1 MLLFAPMGTS
11 PERVTSLSSERGTE
25 EMRTLQRTLRAPHAK
40 RSCGGTGAARP
51 PPTAPSPRAHTA
63 SRRPR
68 GSGPELPQAEPPRP
82 VPAASRSELRRAA
95 RSAPGLLVRSSRL
108 PRGGGREGSG
118 EGGRGESGRCRR
130 CSRHRGNKGGGNK
143 ERQVAPR
150 SAAGQGAAARTKARP
165 GRAAPNFW
173 PGGSRRG
180 ALTAGAVRTSAAAAA
195 AAATSAGG
203 GSERGREEGP
213 APAAPRPGRCERA
226 PRPRAARRRGRS
238 PHGTARPAPRLRLP
252 PRGCPRRRLGA
263 APGCFRSLSGAPG
276 RNAAVFP
283 SAPRTDPRRA
293 TFPPRVPSRAA
304 AAGIA
309 RAVPRG
315 EWDRLCGHTN
325 FKGFQNFGGGWAA
338 FLSFFLS
345 SNKIGRN
352 SFYLFLSVLCSF
364 WLWILQC

>member
-1 MLLFAPMGTS
+1 MGTS
-11 PERVTSLSSERGTE
+11 PERVTTLSSERGTE

-40 RSCGGTGAARP
+40 RSCGGTSAARP

-238 PHGTARPAPRLRLP
+238 PHGTARHGPRPASAS
-252 PRGCPRRRLGA
+252 PRGAARGA
-263 APGCFRSLSGAPG
+263 AWEPLP
-276 RNAAVFP
+276 
-283 SAPRTDPRRA
+283 
-293 TFPPRVPSRAA
+293 
-304 AAGIA
+304 
-309 RAVPRG
+309 
-315 EWDRLCGHTN
+315 
-325 FKGFQNFGGGWAA
+325 AA
-338 FLSFFLS
+338 FARCPALPAGMPRFSLQCRAQFRAGPPSLRGSQAGRRQLALPGQCPGVNGTDCVGTPTSRVFRTSAEGGLLFFLS
-345 SNKIGRN
+345 LNKDRKE
-352 SFYLFLSVLCSF
+352 FLLFVPF
-364 WLWILQC
+364 GTV